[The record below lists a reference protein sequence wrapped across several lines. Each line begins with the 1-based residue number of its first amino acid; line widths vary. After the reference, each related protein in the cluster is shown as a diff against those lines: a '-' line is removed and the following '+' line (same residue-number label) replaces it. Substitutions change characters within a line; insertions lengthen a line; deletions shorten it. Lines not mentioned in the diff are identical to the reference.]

1 MEHAARAW
9 WWAGSGLLAAL
20 ACCVPAVSAGSSAK
34 MSAMVSEGQQHL
46 QQSWAKLDAEAR
58 NHATNV
64 YTVAHAFLEMGAT
77 PEQHSNLVVHSLGAA
92 TATVGQSQD
101 PNAM

>member
-34 MSAMVSEGQQHL
+34 MMVSEGQQHL

>member
-9 WWAGSGLLAAL
+9 WWAGSSGLLAAL

-34 MSAMVSEGQQHL
+34 MMVSEGQQHL

-64 YTVAHAFLEMGAT
+64 NTVAHAFLEMGAT

>member
-77 PEQHSNLVVHSLGAA
+77 PEQHNLVVHSLGAA
-92 TATVGQSQD
+92 TATEGQSQD

>member
-1 MEHAARAW
+1 MTPPRHASAR
-9 WWAGSGLLAAL
+9 SGVLASTRAL
-20 ACCVPAVSAGSSAK
+20 ASLADRDATAHACSAADD
-34 MSAMVSEGQQHL
+34 AL
-46 QQSWAKLDAEAR
+46 DRAKLDAEAR

>member
-1 MEHAARAW
+1 MMEHAARAW

-34 MSAMVSEGQQHL
+34 MMASEGQQHL

-77 PEQHSNLVVHSLGAA
+77 PEQHNLVVHSLGAA
-92 TATVGQSQD
+92 TATEGQSQD